1 MKTGK
6 KDLLKEAIADAKAVK
21 ETALANA
28 KIALEEAFTPR
39 LQSMLSHKLAEEL
52 EDDET
57 LATEEEDEMIGTEE
71 GYGEGYEGE
80 EDETMTTEEDEM
92 GGEEDETMT
101 TEEEDEMMMGTM
113 GGEEAEEDEDE
124 MGGEEA
130 EEDEDEMGGE
140 EEEVSDL
147 DLESIIKELEAE
159 MGGEEDETMTTE
171 EEEEMENP
179 EITELKR
186 IRERISKRLTE
197 LESSEIG
204 TGDNKVADYTSDTE
218 DPGEGELFA
227 EEEEGDEEVNLD
239 EVIRALREMNG
250 DVSAE
255 EEETSGM
262 TEEEAEEMKSDLEE
276 AYKVI
281 KSLKNTINE
290 VNLLNAKLL
299 YTNKLFRNF
308 DLNEKQKVKVV
319 ENFDRASSLREV
331 KLVFATLGENLNV
344 ARKTQNRVVKE
355 SFASRPTKGTKPA
368 GIITEGSSLAAR
380 FQKLANIKK

>member
-1 MKTGK
+1 MKTRGR

-39 LQSMLSHKLAEEL
+39 LQSMLSHKIAEEL
-52 EDDET
+52 EDEDIPMEEEEEFAT
-57 LATEEEDEMIGTEE
+57 TDTEEYMGEEEEMGDEFPVEEEEEMGDEFGAVEEDDDEMGGEFETEE
-71 GYGEGYEGE
+71 PVE
-80 EDETMTTEEDEM
+80 EEDEM
-92 GGEEDETMT
+92 GGEFE
-101 TEEEDEMMMGTM
+101 TEEP
-113 GGEEAEEDEDE
+113 AEEDDDE
-124 MGGEEA
+124 MG
-130 EEDEDEMGGE
+130 
-140 EEEVSDL
+140 DL
-147 DLESIIKELEAE
+147 DLESIIRELEGE
-159 MGGEEDETMTTE
+159 MEEEPVSE
-171 EEEEMENP
+171 EEEENP
-179 EITELKR
+179 EITELKK
-186 IRERISKRLTE
+186 IRERVSKRLQE

-204 TGDNKVADYTSDTE
+204 AGDNKVANYDSETE
-218 DPGEGELFA
+218 DEQGTGEFF
-227 EEEEGDEEVNLD
+227 EEEGGDEEVDLN
-239 EVIRALREMNG
+239 EVIKALREMNG
-250 DVSAE
+250 EEPAE
-255 EEETSGM
+255 EEEGGM
-262 TEEEAEEMKSDLEE
+262 TEEEAEEMKGELEE

-344 ARKTQNRVVKE
+344 AKKSQKRFVRE
-355 SFASRPTKGTKPA
+355 SFASKPTKGTKPA
-368 GIITEGSSLAAR
+368 GIITEGSSLATR

>member
-57 LATEEEDEMIGTEE
+57 LVPEEDEMMGTEE
-71 GYGEGYEGE
+71 GYDEGYDENYEGE
-80 EDETMTTEEDEM
+80 EGETLATEDDETLATEDDETLATEDDEALRTEGDEM
-92 GGEEDETMT
+92 FG
-101 TEEEDEMMMGTM
+101 EEDEMMGT
-113 GGEEAEEDEDE
+113 DEDT
-124 MGGEEA
+124 
-130 EEDEDEMGGE
+130 
-140 EEEVSDL
+140 SDL

-159 MGGEEDETMTTE
+159 MGSEKDETFATE
-171 EEEEMENP
+171 EEEKENP

-197 LESSEIG
+197 LESSEVG
-204 TGDNKVADYTSDTE
+204 TGDNKVADLTADTE
-218 DPGEGELFA
+218 YSEEGDFVA
-227 EEEEGDEEVNLD
+227 EEEDDDTEVNLG

-250 DVSAE
+250 DVPAE
-255 EEETSGM
+255 DDEEETVAGM

-344 ARKTQNRVVKE
+344 ARKTQKRVVRE

>member
-57 LATEEEDEMIGTEE
+57 LATEEDEMMDTDDEMMDTEE
-71 GYGEGYEGE
+71 GYYEGE
-80 EDETMTTEEDEM
+80 EDETLATEEDEM
-92 GGEEDETMT
+92 MT
-101 TEEEDEMMMGTM
+101 GTM
-113 GGEEAEEDEDE
+113 GGESNDDDDDDDDATAMVGEEDE
-124 MGGEEA
+124 MGA
-130 EEDEDEMGGE
+130 EEDT
-140 EEEVSDL
+140 SDL

-159 MGGEEDETMTTE
+159 MGSEEDDTLATE
-171 EEEEMENP
+171 EEEEKENP
-179 EITELKR
+179 EIAELKR
-186 IRERISKRLTE
+186 IRERVSKRLTE
-197 LESSEIG
+197 LESSGIG
-204 TGDNKVADYTSDTE
+204 SGDNKVADLTADTE
-218 DPGEGELFA
+218 DPGEGDFVA
-227 EEEEGDEEVNLD
+227 EEEDDDTEVNLD

-250 DVSAE
+250 DVPAE
-255 EEETSGM
+255 DDEEETVAGM

-344 ARKTQNRVVKE
+344 ARKTQKRVVKE